1 MTDEQRLKQVM
12 INLLRNSIKF
22 TSKGKIRLTITLV
35 PEVKPRTLKFEFY
48 DNGVGIPK
56 GKIDRLFAVFG
67 KLEDENN
74 INKEG
79 TGLGLYITSTIIQ
92 QLGGTIKVESEE
104 GDYT

>member
-22 TSKGKIRLTITLV
+22 TSKGKIRLSISLI
-35 PEVKPRTLKFEFY
+35 PEQRPRTLKLEFY
-48 DNGVGIPK
+48 DNGVGIPNE
-56 GKIDRLFAVFG
+56 KIGNLFAVFG

-79 TGLGLYITSTIIQ
+79 TGLGLYITSTIIK
-92 QLGGTIKVESEE
+92 QLGGTINVESEE
-104 GDYT
+104 G

>member
-1 MTDEQRLKQVM
+1 M

-22 TSKGKIRLTITLV
+22 TSKGKIRLNISLIS
-35 PEVKPRTLKFEFY
+35 EVRPRTLKFEFY

-56 GKIDRLFAVFG
+56 GKIGNLFAVFG

-79 TGLGLYITSTIIQ
+79 TGLGLYITSTIIK
-92 QLGGTIKVESEE
+92 QLGGTITVESEE
-104 GDYT
+104 GEYT